1 MASSDPDSELASV
14 RRIGLTGGI
23 ATGKSTV
30 ARLLSD
36 RYGIPVLDADRFA
49 RDALAPGTQATLAVL
64 DRYGAV
70 VRAAHLSADAA
81 AIDRQALAQIVFAQ
95 PAERRWLEQL
105 VHPIVR
111 ASFATGLRRLGGEP
125 VVVLMIP
132 LLFEAHLEGLCSEIW
147 VVDCG
152 SEAEQIRRL
161 RLRDA
166 ITAEAAASRLRAQMP
181 MAEKLAR
188 ADRVI
193 HNIGEEGE
201 LLAQLERALTLS
213 G

>member
-1 MASSDPDSELASV
+1 MASAVPEVAPV

-30 ARLLSD
+30 ARLLIE
-36 RYGIPVLDADRFA
+36 RYGIPVLDADRYA
-49 RDALAPGTQATLAVL
+49 RDALAPGRQATLAVL
-64 DRYGAV
+64 DRYGPV
-70 VRAAHLSADAA
+70 VRAAHPSADAP
-81 AIDRQALAQIVFAQ
+81 AIDRQALAQIVFAD

-111 ASFATGLRRLGGEP
+111 ASFAAGLRRLEGEP
-125 VVVLMIP
+125 LVVLMIP

-147 VVDCG
+147 VVHCG

-193 HNIGEEGE
+193 HNSGEEGE
-201 LLAQLERALTLS
+201 LLAQLERALALS

>member
-1 MASSDPDSELASV
+1 MANADSEVAYG

-30 ARLLSD
+30 ARLLTE
-36 RYGIPVLDADRFA
+36 RYGIPVLDADCFA

-70 VRAAHLSADAA
+70 VRAAQLSADAP
-81 AIDRQALAQIVFAQ
+81 AIDRQALAHIVFAD

-111 ASFATGLRRLGGEP
+111 ASFASGLRRLVGEP

-132 LLFEAHLEGLCSEIW
+132 LLFEAHLEGLCSETW

-193 HNIGEEGE
+193 HNIGEEAE
-201 LLAQLERALTLS
+201 LLAQLERALALS